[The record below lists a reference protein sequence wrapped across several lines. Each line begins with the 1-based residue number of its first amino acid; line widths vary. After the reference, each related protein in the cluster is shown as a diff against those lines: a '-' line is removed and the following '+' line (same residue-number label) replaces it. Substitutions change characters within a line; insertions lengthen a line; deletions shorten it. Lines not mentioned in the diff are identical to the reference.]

1 VSRSNRFA
9 ELSRAGR
16 TPPILSNILL
26 FARLLRQ
33 AGVPVSL
40 GQSLSFAQA
49 LDWVDIGNREQ
60 VFHAAR
66 SFLVNR
72 REDLRLF
79 EEIFDRFWSMGSE
92 QAVSAGQKAP
102 IAPRHDIE
110 KHQRFHLVNY
120 LASKPRE
127 TDPEIEVGDKSH
139 TFSNLEVLQQ
149 KEFSQMTPEELA
161 NIRRLIQEMKWRV
174 SLRRSRRLVPNN
186 RGDKIHLRRVLRD
199 AAKMDGTPLRL
210 WYRSRKIKQRPIVL
224 IADISGSMEKYSRLI
239 LQFFHSVTQSLQ
251 RVECFV
257 FGTRLSHLTSQ
268 LRLRNIDRALDEASE
283 EVVDWSGGTRIGAC
297 LGVFNR
303 EWSRRVLR
311 RGAVVLIVSDG
322 WERGEVSQLRREM
335 RYLQHRCHRLI
346 WLNPHLGHTG
356 YEPLVEGMTA
366 ALPHIDDFLP
376 IHNLQSLQALA
387 DRLGS
392 LSAARRALPMRRKQD
407 YGG

>member
-1 VSRSNRFA
+1 MSRSNRFA
-9 ELSRAGR
+9 ELPGAGR

-26 FARLLRQ
+26 FARMLRQ

-40 GQSLSFAQA
+40 GQSLSFAHA

-79 EEIFDRFWSMGSE
+79 EEIFDRFWSTGGE
-92 QAVSAGQKAP
+92 QTASTGQKAP
-102 IAPRHDIE
+102 IAPRHDID
-110 KHQRFHLVNY
+110 KDQRFHLVNY
-120 LASKPRE
+120 LASKARE
-127 TDPEIEVGDKSH
+127 TDPEIEIGDRSL
-139 TFSNLEVLQQ
+139 TFSNLEVLQT
-149 KEFSQMTPEELA
+149 KEFSLMTPEELA
-161 NIRRLIQEMKWRV
+161 NIRRLIQEMRWRV
-174 SLRRSRRLVPNN
+174 SLRRSRRLVPDN

-210 WYRSRKIKQRPIVL
+210 WHRSRKIKQRPIVL

-239 LQFFHSVTQSLQ
+239 LQFFYSVAQSLQ
-251 RVECFV
+251 QVECFV
-257 FGTRLSHLTSQ
+257 FGTRLSRITSQ

-283 EVVDWSGGTRIGAC
+283 EVVDWSGGTRIGDC
-297 LGVFNR
+297 LGAFNR

-322 WERGEVSQLRREM
+322 WERGDVSQLRREM

-346 WLNPHLGHTG
+346 WLNPHLGHSD
-356 YEPLVEGMTA
+356 YEPLVEGMAA

-376 IHNLQSLQALA
+376 IHNMQSLQALA

-392 LSAARRALPMRRKQD
+392 LSASRRTLPARR
-407 YGG
+407 GNT